1 MSVGKFFKWVIP
13 TLALVAGCVTS
24 ATAATVDGVKVEDTA
39 TVGGKTLVLNGA
51 GMRKKFV
58 INVYVAA
65 LYLSE
70 KKSTPAEVQALTT
83 PKRLSLIMQR
93 EASSDEMGQ
102 LFITSMNKNSTKEEK
117 AKLISQ
123 TGKFGELFASL
134 EKVKKGDVTS
144 LEWIPGTGT
153 VVSVNGKAMGE
164 ALPDIAFYNALLRVW
179 LGDNPAQDDLKEAL
193 LGGKK

>member
-24 ATAATVDGVKVEDTA
+24 ASAATVDGVKVDDTA